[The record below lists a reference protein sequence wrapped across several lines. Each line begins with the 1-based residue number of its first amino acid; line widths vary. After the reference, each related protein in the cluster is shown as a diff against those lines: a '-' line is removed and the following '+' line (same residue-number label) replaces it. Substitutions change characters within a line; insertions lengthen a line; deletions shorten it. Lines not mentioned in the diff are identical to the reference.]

1 MGVLTTA
8 ERFVASPFN
17 SGERLYRTGDRVK
30 VLKDGTLAF
39 LGRMDDQVKV
49 RGYRVEPAEVARV
62 FFCVHDSSMVLLH
75 GFIKKSQKTP

>member
-8 ERFVASPFN
+8 ERFIASPLN

-39 LGRMDDQVKV
+39 LGWMDA
-49 RGYRVEPAEVARV
+49 P
-62 FFCVHDSSMVLLH
+62 S
-75 GFIKKSQKTP
+75 